1 MKENFTII
9 GIGASAGGLEAL
21 MELLSHIPAPLEQ
34 VAFIIAQHL
43 SPTHKSRLVEL
54 LGRST
59 AFKVVEAENGISLA
73 PKMVYITPPDSDI
86 RILKKKIKLSKPIN
100 ALSPKPSV
108 DILFESL
115 AKDLKNKAIGIILS
129 GTGSD
134 GARGVKALKAA
145 GSYILVQEPS
155 TAKYDGMPISAIN
168 TNSVDLV
175 LAPEK
180 IGEVLHQMLQDPEHI
195 TLANKPIAIEPDSLQ
210 KIFKLLSKRTGTDFS
225 NYKPATIGRRLEKR
239 LLALKIRNIDTYL
252 EYINEN
258 AQELD
263 ALFESILIGVTSFFR
278 DVDVFSRLESYVTN
292 IVSQKI
298 KGTNIRIWVAG
309 CATGEEPYSIAI
321 LLSKILRDNML
332 DYHIQ
337 IFATDIDEVA
347 IGKARKGL
355 YNANSLEGMPDDIIN
370 QYFLKKGDQYELIKQ
385 IRAMVLFSKHD
396 LTHNPPFLK
405 LDLIS
410 CRNLL
415 IYFGVNLQKQVI
427 PVFHYALNPN
437 GYLLLGKSETIG
449 QFAHLFST
457 VDAKNKIFQ
466 KKKGAKQFPVR
477 FNTNL
482 KVPKQETVIVN
493 IGKKSAEEY
502 TMEEMVKETIFT
514 SFESPY
520 VIVNDVMDIVEIR
533 GDVRP
538 YLSLKQGVANMNI
551 SKLVHPDL
559 QIELRAILTKGIKD
573 KKIGKGKV
581 HKLDFFGTTLFVR
594 MITQPVLFADDSNKL
609 FLIIFE
615 SIDIDTMPLTFAGK
629 QEIDIEKE
637 ENIKIIELEQELSIT
652 KEHLQ
657 SYIEELE
664 TSNEELQSLNEE
676 LQSTNEELQ
685 SSNEELETSN
695 EELQSTNEE
704 VQVAY
709 EELKSANEE
718 LERTDA
724 LLHASEANINA
735 LLNNSMK
742 SSILVDKQYKIVAFN
757 NMAIEMFKKMSNKK
771 IAVGESIISFIPPSL
786 LPSFHQDILEAFDKK
801 FTKNKEYAVAIDSKT
816 YWFLMNYT
824 PVVNENQTINAVSIG
839 ALEITDIKQLRT
851 DLYESKSLLASI
863 FDVSSV
869 GICITDQNGHFV
881 DINREYC
888 QIYGYEKEELVGKP
902 FTMVLPEENRAYVQN
917 MHDNFI
923 AGTPE
928 MPSEWKVVK
937 KDGTIID
944 IFVTASLLIKEDGSR
959 LKVTCVN
966 DITERQKYKHLLEN
980 TQSSAQIGG
989 WDLDLITN
997 KNTWTEE
1004 VYHIYEVPA
1013 DYPINV
1019 PNGLKHYEPQD
1030 EAILVEALKNS
1041 IEKGVSYDLELRF
1054 ISAQKTKK
1062 WVKVTCH
1069 PLLIG
1074 SKVIKLYGTIQ
1085 DITKRKAYEVER
1097 SKLIDDLMQQN
1108 KDLRQFSYI
1117 VSHNLR
1123 SQVANMLGLFE
1134 IIEIDE
1140 ISNKETVDM
1149 LSKIKS
1155 ATTHLDNI
1163 LYDLN
1168 EILNIRKNINENR
1181 QKIEWLELL
1190 ETIKISLQKQIEEAN
1205 AQIITDI
1212 KISSIFS
1219 IRGFIHSIFYNLISN
1234 ALKYRSPKRDL
1245 KIYIKIY
1252 QENNLMIISISD
1264 NGLGID
1270 LEKQKEK
1277 IFGLY
1282 KRFHFHTEGKGVGLY
1297 TVKTQVE
1304 ILEGKIEV
1312 QSELEQGTTF
1322 TISLPANNNVLIGA
1336 N

>member
-21 MELLSHIPAPLEQ
+21 MELLSHIPASLEQ

-59 AFKVVEAENGISLA
+59 SFKVVEAENGMSLA

-86 RILKKKIKLSKPIN
+86 RIMKKKIKLSKPNN
-100 ALSPKPSV
+100 ALGPKPSV

-115 AKDLKNKAIGIILS
+115 AKDLKNATIGIILS

-134 GARGVKALKAA
+134 GARGVKALKEA
-145 GSYILVQEPS
+145 GSYVLVQEPS
-155 TAKYDGMPISAIN
+155 TAKYDGMPVSAIN
-168 TNSVDLV
+168 THSADLV

-180 IGEVLHQMLQDPEHI
+180 IGEILHQMLADPDHI
-195 TLANKPIAIEPDSLQ
+195 TFNKPITIEPDSLQ
-210 KIFKLLSKRTGTDFS
+210 KIFNLLSQRTGTDFS
-225 NYKPATIGRRLEKR
+225 NYKPSTIGRRLEKR
-239 LLALKIRNIDTYL
+239 LTALKIRNIDTYL
-252 EYINEN
+252 KYINEN
-258 AQELD
+258 SQELD

-278 DVDVFSRLESYVTN
+278 DVDIFNKLETYIAK

-298 KGTNIRIWVAG
+298 KGSTIRIWIAG
-309 CATGEEPYSIAI
+309 CATGEEAYSIAI
-321 LLSKILRDNML
+321 LLSKILRDNTL

-337 IFATDIDEVA
+337 LFATDIDEVA
-347 IGKARKGL
+347 ITKARKGI
-355 YNANSLEGMPDDIIN
+355 YNASSLEGLPDDIIS
-370 QYFLKKGDQYELIKQ
+370 QYFLKKGEQYELIKQ

-415 IYFGVNLQKQVI
+415 IYFGANLQKQVM

-437 GYLLLGKSETIG
+437 GYLLLGKSETVG

-466 KKKGAKQFPVR
+466 KKKGTKQVPVR
-477 FNTNL
+477 FNTIV
-482 KVPKQETVIVN
+482 KTPKRETVIVN
-493 IGKKSAEEY
+493 VSTKSTEGY

-514 SFESPY
+514 SFEFPY
-520 VIVNDVMDIVEIR
+520 VVVNDVMDIVEIR

-551 SKLVHPDL
+551 AKLINPDL
-559 QIELRAILTKGIKD
+559 QIELRAILTQTVKD
-573 KKIGKGKV
+573 KKVGKGKIRQ
-581 HKLDFFGTTLFVR
+581 LDFFDTMLYMR
-594 MITQPVLFADDSNKL
+594 LITKPILFAEDSDKL
-609 FLIIFE
+609 FLVIFE
-615 SIDIDTMPLTFAGK
+615 RIDVENLPFTFSGK
-629 QEIDIEKE
+629 QQIDVAKE
-637 ENIKIIELEQELSIT
+637 ENIRIIELEQELSIT

-742 SSILVDKQYKIVAFN
+742 SSILIDKQYKIVAFN
-757 NMAIEMFKKMSNKK
+757 HIAVEMFKKISNKV
-771 IAVGESIISFIPPSL
+771 ISVGESIIDFMPTSL
-786 LPSFHQDILEAFDKK
+786 LPLFHQDILMAFDGR
-801 FTKNKEYAVAIDSKT
+801 FTKNKEYAVPIDDKT

-824 PVVNENQTINAVSIG
+824 PVVNQNKAIDKISLG
-839 ALEITDIKQLRT
+839 SLEITDLKQLT
-851 DLYESKSLLASI
+851 SDLSESKSLLASV

-869 GICITDQNGHFV
+869 GICITNETGHFV
-881 DINREYC
+881 DMNREYC
-888 QIYGYEKEELVGKP
+888 LLYGYAKEELVGKP
-902 FTMVLPEENRAYVQN
+902 FTMVLPEENRPYVQT

-923 AGTPE
+923 AGMPE
-928 MPSEWKVVK
+928 MPSEWQVVR
-937 KDGTIID
+937 KDGRVID
-944 IFVTASLLIKEDGSR
+944 IFVTASLFVKEDGSR
-959 LKVTCVN
+959 LKITCVN
-966 DITERQKYKHLLEN
+966 DITERQKYKYLLEN

-997 KNTWTEE
+997 TNTWTEE
-1004 VYHIYEVPA
+1004 VYQIYEVPRN
-1013 DYPINV
+1013 YPINV
-1019 PNGLKHYEPQD
+1019 DNGLKHYDSQD
-1030 EAILVEALKNS
+1030 EPILAEAIKNS
-1041 IEKGVSYDLELRF
+1041 IEKGASYDLELRF
-1054 ISAQKTKK
+1054 ISAKGTKK
-1062 WVKVTCH
+1062 WVKITCR
-1069 PLLIG
+1069 PQFIG
-1074 SKVIKLYGTIQ
+1074 HKVIKLYGTIQ
-1085 DITKRKAYEVER
+1085 DITQKKTYELER

-1123 SQVANMLGLFE
+1123 AQVANMLGLFE
-1134 IIEIDE
+1134 IMDIEE
-1140 ISNKETVDM
+1140 TSKETMDI
-1149 LSKIKS
+1149 LTKIKS
-1155 ATTHLDNI
+1155 ATVSLDNI

-1190 ETIKISLQKQIEEAN
+1190 ETIKINLSKQIQEAN
-1205 AQIITDI
+1205 AQIINDI
-1212 KISSIFS
+1212 QIPSIFS
-1219 IRGFIHSIFYNLISN
+1219 IRGFIHSILYNLISN
-1234 ALKYRSPKRDL
+1234 ALKYRSPKRAL
-1245 KIYIKIY
+1245 KIYIKVH
-1252 QENNLMIISISD
+1252 QEDNLVIIAVSD

-1270 LEKQKEK
+1270 LEQQKDK

-1282 KRFHFHTEGKGVGLY
+1282 KRFHFHTEGKGIGLY

-1312 QSELEQGTTF
+1312 QSAPDAGTTF
-1322 TISLPANNNVLIGA
+1322 KISLPANSSIHIEEN
-1336 N
+1336 